1 MNKVVYYIER
11 DCICQM
17 DGSVKYRSDM
27 IEQAPFQIGRNI
39 QEIRR
44 KLNMTL
50 GHLSARSGVSKAMLS
65 QIETDKVNPTVVTL
79 WKIANGLNVDI
90 DVLLKG
96 SEEIE
101 KKFNVSRKDEITTID
116 AEEGKVHIRVLSPF
130 SMVEDLEM
138 YLLTFDSGGK
148 LESEPHFPQTEEFL
162 TIIDGTVEVDAGT
175 HSTELHTGDFINYHC
190 DVKHAIYNRSEK
202 PAILHMIVRFNKQG

>member
-1 MNKVVYYIER
+1 MFKVVYYIER
-11 DCICQM
+11 DCTCQM
-17 DGSVKYRSDM
+17 DGSVKYRSDK
-27 IEQAPFQIGRNI
+27 IERAPFQIGRNI

-96 SEEIE
+96 SDDIE
-101 KKFNVSRKDEITTID
+101 KKFNVSRKDDITTID
-116 AEEGKVHIRVLSPF
+116 AEEGRVHIRVLSPF

-138 YLLTFDSGGK
+138 YMLTIDSGGK

-162 TIIDGTVEVDAGT
+162 SIIEGTVEVHAGAN
-175 HSTELHTGDFINYHC
+175 STEITTGDFINYHC
-190 DVKHAIYNRSEK
+190 DVDHAIYNKSDE
-202 PAILHMIVRFNKQG
+202 PAVLHMIVRFNKQG